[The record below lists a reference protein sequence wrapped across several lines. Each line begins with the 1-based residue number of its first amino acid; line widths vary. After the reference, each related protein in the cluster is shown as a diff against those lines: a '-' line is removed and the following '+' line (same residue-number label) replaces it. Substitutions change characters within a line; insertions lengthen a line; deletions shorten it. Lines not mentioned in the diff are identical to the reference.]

1 MVLSCSPVC
10 SPKVRGERRGGP
22 GCWVGAACA
31 ARRGRELGS
40 AELGDAA
47 ASFHHAGIAFGQVWL
62 FILVGVDGGGIV
74 ALQLEVWSGNNG
86 TKELLYKVP
95 IQARV
100 CLPCCSSAPCSQSWE
115 SWLSRAFSCS
125 LLCSLLALSPSL
137 YEEPA
142 SFGWPGGAERLHR
155 ASAHPSLSAVG
166 TSEFVLLRLQ
176 GRKMQRGNLGTKVA
190 AGHPL
195 LECPGHTPDT

>member
-1 MVLSCSPVC
+1 MQL
-10 SPKVRGERRGGP
+10 RGAGSWALRS
-22 GCWVGAACA
+22 WVMLRPRFTMLALPL
-31 ARRGRELGS
+31 ARFGFLFWLG
-40 AELGDAA
+40 
-47 ASFHHAGIAFGQVWL
+47 WM
-62 FILVGVDGGGIV
+62 GGGIV